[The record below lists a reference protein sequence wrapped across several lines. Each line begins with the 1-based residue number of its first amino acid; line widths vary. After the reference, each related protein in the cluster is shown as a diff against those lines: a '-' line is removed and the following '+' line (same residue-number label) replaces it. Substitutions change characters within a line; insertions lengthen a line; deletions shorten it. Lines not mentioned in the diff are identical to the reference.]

1 MYVPALSAACI
12 TMLPSGTLTFLP
24 SSSIS
29 TMVGYGAG
37 FVFDVVHELVAEV
50 LDHGP
55 HRHGRGVAERAD
67 GAALDVVGHRVQQV
81 DVFHAARAVLDAVDH
96 APQPAGA
103 LAAGRALPAALMLV
117 EVREPQ
123 QAAHHAAG

>member
-29 TMVGYGAG
+29 TMVGYGTG
-37 FVFDVVHELVAEV
+37 LVFDVVHELVAEV

-55 HRHGRGVAERAD
+55 HRHRGGIAERAD
-67 GAALDVVGHRVQQV
+67 RAALDVVGHGVQQV
-81 DVFHAARAVLDAVDH
+81 DVVHAAGTVLDAVHH
-96 APQPAGA
+96 APEPPGA
-103 LAAGRALPAALMLV
+103 L
-117 EVREPQ
+117 
-123 QAAHHAAG
+123 